1 VIALAV
7 LFTVLVAV
15 LVTIRVDTDYPRLR
29 EIAIPVE
36 GLDREIDMLQVSD
49 LGGVEFG
56 TKQSRLAALLEGRDF
71 DSIVLTGDMLG
82 QPTYQPIWDL
92 VAVLKKHSNRIRY
105 VPGNHDSARVAT
117 GLAKRGV
124 PSLPASATVAL
135 SPDSRVSDVALVY
148 GRSSASISTAKGKGR
163 RLLVIASHTP
173 PDRHRLAAGRALGPG
188 AHLYIA
194 GHTHGGQI
202 RLPLVGAI
210 WAPLSWPR
218 EERDP
223 APGNEI
229 TFLPELK
236 DRFVDGMYVRDGQR
250 IFVSRGLDSN
260 TSGVRFLCRAELV
273 AFRFVPSAA
282 R

>member
-1 VIALAV
+1 VLLTGLA
-7 LFTVLVAV
+7 AV

-29 EIAIPVE
+29 EITIPVE
-36 GLDREIDMLQVSD
+36 GLDREIDVLQVSD
-49 LGGVEFG
+49 LGAVEFG
-56 TKQSRLAALLEGRDF
+56 TKQSRLAALLEGRSF

-82 QPTYQPIWDL
+82 QPAYQPIWDM
-92 VAVLKKHSNRIRY
+92 VAVLKQHSNRIRY

-135 SPDSRVSDVALVY
+135 SADSRVSDVALVY
-148 GRSSASISTAKGKGR
+148 GRSSASIATAKGKGR

-173 PDRHRLAAGRALGPG
+173 PDRHRLAAGLALGPG
-188 AHLYIA
+188 VHLYIA

-223 APGNEI
+223 ALGNEV

-236 DRFVDGMYVRDGQR
+236 GRFVDGMYLRDGQR
-250 IFVSRGLDSN
+250 IFVSRGLDAN

-273 AFRFVPSAA
+273 AFRFVPPAA